1 MPPKKVSIFTIFFYN
16 DVAVNVVCIHRLLSQ
31 VVENIESIAST
42 ATSLSIP
49 PSQLTPQPLF
59 TDVNLSQSTVQPQLT
74 GQDNE
79 IDMLESLSEVL
90 YGATEAQQK
99 YANKISNY

>member
-1 MPPKKVSIFTIFFYN
+1 
-16 DVAVNVVCIHRLLSQ
+16 
-31 VVENIESIAST
+31 
-42 ATSLSIP
+42 
-49 PSQLTPQPLF
+49 LTPQPLF

-99 YANKISNY
+99 YANKISNYCFERTGKRIHPDFSSVTSCRLWIDKMLSKGYKPPYDK